1 MPSGIT
7 VFISTQL
14 FSFKAQLARASAR
27 LLVCSC
33 GSFCSSACCALLGA
47 AGDMQI
53 AMMAQVFGDP
63 ATAGYT
69 MGEMDDKVRDS
80 WRSFA
85 AF

>member
-1 MPSGIT
+1 
-7 VFISTQL
+7 
-14 FSFKAQLARASAR
+14 
-27 LLVCSC
+27 
-33 GSFCSSACCALLGA
+33 
-47 AGDMQI
+47 MQI